1 MEKQP
6 GPLSWLMK
14 RLHGPV
20 YASRLAELVR
30 RITPHLRGGDKVLDV
45 GCGYGALGRAI
56 MDSPLCPKG
65 VEVRG
70 LERVKRGGEAI
81 PVEAY
86 DGVTIPHPDRSFDV
100 VMLADVLHHE
110 ADPHR
115 LIGEC
120 ARVSR
125 RLLVIKD
132 HQVKG
137 PFAQQRISLLDW
149 AANAPYGVPCLYRY
163 NSPAEWDRWKQR
175 HALQAD
181 EELRSLRLYPL
192 PYSLFFTPALQ
203 YMGVFRV
210 PGGGANMGAWPS
222 SSGSE
227 RASSTS
233 SGSAPSNTPATAG

>member
-1 MEKQP
+1 
-6 GPLSWLMK
+6 MK

-30 RITPHLRGGDKVLDV
+30 RITPHLREGDKVLDV
-45 GCGYGALGRAI
+45 GCGYGTLGRAI
-56 MDSPLCPKG
+56 MDSPQCPKG
-65 VEVRG
+65 VDVRG

-81 PVEAY
+81 PVDAY
-86 DGVTIPHPDRSFDV
+86 DGVTIPHAGRSFDV

-110 ADPHR
+110 PDPHR
-115 LIGEC
+115 LIAEC

-125 RLLVIKD
+125 RLLIIKD

-137 PFAQQRISLLDW
+137 PLAQQRISLMDW

-163 NSPAEWDRWKQR
+163 NTPAEWDRWKNQ
-175 HALQAD
+175 HALQAE
-181 EELRSLRLYPL
+181 EELRAMRLYPL
-192 PYSLFFTPALQ
+192 PYSLFFTPRLQ

-210 PGGGANMGAWPS
+210 PAGGATMGQWPS